1 MTKKEKRPQGL
12 GEEIGN
18 CITHGIGFLGSIA
31 MFVLMLL
38 KCNSWQS
45 YFGVF
50 LFSISMMMLYLF
62 STLYHAF
69 KNGSKVKN
77 LFKRFDHLSIYLLI
91 AGTFAPILLVGV
103 NSKLGYIMFGAQWI
117 LTMFGIVS
125 KVLWPHKY
133 NKFHVAMFL
142 IIGWSGLLL
151 LPDIYK
157 INPNLIWFILLG
169 GISYSIGVIFYSISK
184 VKYFHF
190 IWHFWVLFGTI
201 LHFFGIYL
209 YIL

>member
-1 MTKKEKRPQGL
+1 
-12 GEEIGN
+12 
-18 CITHGIGFLGSIA
+18 
-31 MFVLMLL
+31 
-38 KCNSWQS
+38 
-45 YFGVF
+45 
-50 LFSISMMMLYLF
+50 
-62 STLYHAF
+62 
-69 KNGSKVKN
+69 
-77 LFKRFDHLSIYLLI
+77 
-91 AGTFAPILLVGV
+91 
-103 NSKLGYIMFGAQWI
+103 
-117 LTMFGIVS
+117 
-125 KVLWPHKY
+125 
-133 NKFHVAMFL
+133 MFL

-169 GISYSIGVIFYSISK
+169 GISYSIGVVFYSISK